1 MRDDPPGAALT
12 VWSDKIDNK
21 VDPWVVDIRN
31 ERRLAEW
38 RGKPGNTARK
48 AHIRFGLET
57 CGGWFDLILCRAV
70 DPQVEPRKV
79 EAVRHWKERVGLIL
93 PEDCDDD
100 TGGYR
105 MTLRPA
111 TERPAD

>member
-48 AHIRFGLET
+48 VHVRFGLET

-70 DPQVEPRKV
+70 EPRKV
-79 EAVRHWKERVGLIL
+79 ESARFWQERAGLIL
-93 PEDCDDD
+93 PDEFDED

-111 TERPAD
+111 TERLED